1 MYPSP
6 NPSLSSGFAPF
17 PDKSWKGAAFWCKQ
31 MTYPSLQHFHLL
43 SVFISKPIE
52 MTVKLYPNEIV
63 LKAGDTNQMFEDQKV
78 IGKLIV
84 TNQRLYFKTLD
95 EIMEKFNFEILFDN
109 ILEVIFYNKNLSFI
123 KGINIVTRDGKSH
136 VFPLKKRDEIG
147 QLINKM
153 Y

>member
-1 MYPSP
+1 
-6 NPSLSSGFAPF
+6 
-17 PDKSWKGAAFWCKQ
+17 
-31 MTYPSLQHFHLL
+31 
-43 SVFISKPIE
+43 

-78 IGKLIV
+78 NGKLIV
-84 TNQRLYFKTLD
+84 TNQRIYFKTLD
-95 EIMEKFNFEILFDN
+95 EIMDKFNFEILFDN

-123 KGINIVTRDGKSH
+123 KGINVVTRDGKSH
-136 VFPLKKRDEIG
+136 TFPLKKRDEIG